1 MELSPGQQKAVFA
14 VVVVVLAGLGIYLL
28 ATPHGNKSPS
38 ASPST
43 SPSAAPSTPAVAGGS
58 PSGGSPS
65 AAAPQPSASGNVNIY
80 QWLPFTQQS
89 LGQAA
94 AVATQVTKDYNTF
107 TYTENVNAYLAPM
120 NGLISSQLAQTLT
133 NGYTTLGVAQARTSQ
148 KQVSSGG
155 ASISSIRT
163 FGSGSITFVVNGPQK
178 LTSTQGT
185 TTNNHQYAVTVTSQG
200 NSWQVYDIEPAS
212 AGNF

>member
-1 MELSPGQQKAVFA
+1 MDLSPGQQKAVFA
-14 VVVVVLAGLGIYLL
+14 VVVVVLAGLGLYLL
-28 ATPHGNKSPS
+28 ATPHGSKQPPAAKSS

-43 SPSAAPSTPAVAGGS
+43 PAQAGGS
-58 PSGGSPS
+58 PSAASPS
-65 AAAPQPSASGNVNIY
+65 APAAPQPSASGNVNIY
-80 QWLPFTQQS
+80 QWLPFSQQS
-89 LGQAA
+89 LGHAA
-94 AVATQVTKDYNTF
+94 AVAVQVTKDYNTF

-120 NGLISSQLAQTLT
+120 NGLITSQLTRTLK
-133 NGYTTLGVAQARTSQ
+133 NGYTTLGVAQARTNQ

-163 FGSGSITFVVNGPQK
+163 FGGGSITFVVNGTQK

-185 TTNNHQYAVTVTSQG
+185 TNNSSRYAVTVTGQG

-212 AGNF
+212 AGNT

>member
-14 VVVVVLAGLGIYLL
+14 VVVVVLAGLGIDLL
-28 ATPHGNKSPS
+28 ATPHGGKSQS
-38 ASPST
+38 ASK
-43 SPSAAPSTPAVAGGS
+43 SPSAAPSTPAAAGGS

-65 AAAPQPSASGNVNIY
+65 AAAAPQPSASGNVNIY

-107 TYTENVNAYLAPM
+107 TYTENVSAYLAPM
-120 NGLISSQLAQTLT
+120 NGLITSQLTQTLT
-133 NGYTTLGVAQARTSQ
+133 NGYTTLGVAQTRTSQ

-155 ASISSIRT
+155 ATISSIRT
-163 FGSGSITFVVNGPQK
+163 FGSGSITFVVSGTQK

-185 TTNNHQYAVTVTSQG
+185 TTNNNQYAVTVTNQG

-212 AGNF
+212 AGNT

>member
-28 ATPHGNKSPS
+28 ATPHGSKPPSASKSPS

-43 SPSAAPSTPAVAGGS
+43 PAAAGGS
-58 PSGGSPS
+58 PSGGPPS
-65 AAAPQPSASGNVNIY
+65 AAAAPQPSASGTVNIY
-80 QWLPFTQQS
+80 QWLPFSQQS
-89 LGQAA
+89 LGRAA
-94 AVATQVTKDYNTF
+94 AVAIQVTKDYNTF

-120 NGLISSQLAQTLT
+120 NGLITSQLAQTLK

-163 FGSGSITFVVNGPQK
+163 FGGGSITFVVNGTQK

-185 TTNNHQYAVTVTSQG
+185 TSNNNQYAVTVTGQG

-212 AGNF
+212 AGNT

>member
-28 ATPHGNKSPS
+28 ATPHGNSAPSASKSPS

-43 SPSAAPSTPAVAGGS
+43 PAPAGGS

-65 AAAPQPSASGNVNIY
+65 AAAAPQPSASGNVNIY
-80 QWLPFTQQS
+80 QWLPFSQQS

-94 AVATQVTKDYNTF
+94 AVAVQVTKDYNTF

-120 NGLISSQLAQTLT
+120 NGLITSQLTQTLR

-155 ASISSIRT
+155 AAINSIRT
-163 FGSGSITFVVNGPQK
+163 FGSGSITFVVNGTQK

-185 TTNNHQYAVTVTSQG
+185 TSNNNQYAVTVTGQG

-212 AGNF
+212 AGNT